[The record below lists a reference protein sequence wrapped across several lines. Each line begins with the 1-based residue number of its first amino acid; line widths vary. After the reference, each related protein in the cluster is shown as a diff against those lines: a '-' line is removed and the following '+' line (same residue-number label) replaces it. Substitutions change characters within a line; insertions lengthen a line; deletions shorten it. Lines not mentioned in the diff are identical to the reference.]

1 MKNISL
7 ESLLILYVYLYV
19 HSNFV
24 VVEERGVL
32 LRTAGAEPSNLCSIY
47 PAL

>member
-7 ESLLILYVYLYV
+7 ESLLILYTYLYV
-19 HSNFV
+19 YAKF
-24 VVEERGVL
+24 VEEGGVF
-32 LRTAGAEPSNLCSIY
+32 LRTAGAEPSNLCTIY